1 MTNKDIYKNVV
12 IMGTIKQIIS
22 LICFTILAIVFNHW
36 WIVFFSIIFMCLNVN
51 IDEKNI
57 DESE

>member
-1 MTNKDIYKNVV
+1 MKNDVYKNVV

-22 LICFTILAIVFNHW
+22 LVCFTILAIVFGHW
-36 WIVFFSIIFMCLNVN
+36 WIVFFSIIFMCLNAN

>member
-1 MTNKDIYKNVV
+1 MKNDVYKNIV
-12 IMGTIKQIIS
+12 IMGIIKQIIS
-22 LICFTILAIVFNHW
+22 LVCFTILAIVFNHW

-51 IDEKNI
+51 INEKNI